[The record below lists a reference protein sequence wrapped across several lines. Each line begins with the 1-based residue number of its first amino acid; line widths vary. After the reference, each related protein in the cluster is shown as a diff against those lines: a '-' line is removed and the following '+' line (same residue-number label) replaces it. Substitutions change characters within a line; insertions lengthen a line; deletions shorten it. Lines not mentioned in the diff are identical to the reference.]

1 MYTNACY
8 QRSHYIFR
16 TGSTKS
22 NNLGKKHLSTTNV
35 NIWSTVSHSMSMVI
49 TALPVVH
56 WTSQMFYRRVMTPVH
71 DPVRLSLRLYW
82 TCALISSLIFHS
94 SYHSPC
100 ITPMQGVNV
109 FYSLVLNRKWQLL
122 FNKWIQYNLILLVQQ
137 EIVFL
142 FIYMI
147 IYFQIVH
154 KQVQSDINVIVW
166 KTEGRAF

>member
-1 MYTNACY
+1 MQMPVIKDLTTYSGLGASKVIIY
-8 QRSHYIFR
+8 
-16 TGSTKS
+16 
-22 NNLGKKHLSTTNV
+22 GKKHLSTSNV

-82 TCALISSLIFHS
+82 TCALIFSLIFHS
-94 SYHSPC
+94 SENGSYCLMSEHNTTLSC
-100 ITPMQGVNV
+100 LCSKRLC
-109 FYSLVLNRKWQLL
+109 FYS
-122 FNKWIQYNLILLVQQ
+122 
-137 EIVFL
+137 
-142 FIYMI
+142 FIHMI

-154 KQVQSDINVIVW
+154 KQVQSDIDVIVW